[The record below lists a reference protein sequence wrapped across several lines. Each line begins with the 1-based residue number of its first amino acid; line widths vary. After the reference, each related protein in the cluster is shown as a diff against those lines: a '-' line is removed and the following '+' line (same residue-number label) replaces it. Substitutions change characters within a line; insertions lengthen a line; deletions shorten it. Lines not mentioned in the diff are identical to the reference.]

1 MAHPNPECRDKY
13 LSLRAHITPGA
24 AVDCCGRDIL
34 VTEKTL
40 IPVLDLIEQDEAAR
54 AVHIDVDTLGTHPDL
69 FISLCYKESL
79 DKESLDKESLEEKI
93 PVILPDCDC
102 ADANEAY
109 NRIAE
114 GPAGAPL
121 LAGRR

>member
-54 AVHIDVDTLGTHPDL
+54 AVHIDVDTLGSKDL
-69 FISLCYKESL
+69 FISLCY
-79 DKESLDKESLEEKI
+79 KESLDKESLEEKI